1 MSGKLVEAAP
11 CEDDPQLIATMQT
24 LEPPVNDSIAEIE
37 ALCARR
43 GFGQAVEMCE
53 ALLAGPLPPHD
64 EARVR
69 VLAGQALGRSSRP
82 RPALE
87 HLRRAREILAAQP
100 QPMLFAECADWEA
113 GCLYLLEDSRA
124 LAVGKEALDLCRAL
138 EKPAPLL
145 ESRILEHLGSIHVR
159 NHAFDTAIQCYQQAL
174 EAAGAIRDL
183 PRLARVYHGL
193 AAAYDGRGETD
204 RAVEFV
210 HKALSLYSLEDDA
223 ALMARAENELGLV
236 LMRERQFERAEELF
250 LSALRHLGS
259 SGTEI
264 GRSHVM
270 LSLGEMYLAA
280 GRLAEAVAII
290 RDAIERAHRMEEPLA
305 QSAGHQL
312 LGEALERLGRPL
324 EADEEFRGGLAILR
338 REDLSDRLVEMH
350 VSYAA
355 LLQRRSDLDGAL
367 HHVKEALAIVRH
379 ISTPG
384 GAFGMLPDTLGTF
397 DRP

>member
-1 MSGKLVEAAP
+1 
-11 CEDDPQLIATMQT
+11 MQN
-24 LEPPVNDSIAEIE
+24 LARPGNDAIAEIE

-43 GFGQAVEMCE
+43 AFGQAVEICE
-53 ALLAGPLPPHD
+53 ALLAHPLPPHD

-82 RPALE
+82 RPALG
-87 HLRRAREILAAQP
+87 HLRRAREILEAQP
-100 QPMLFAECADWEA
+100 QSLLFAECADWEA

-124 LAVGKEALDLCRAL
+124 LAVGEEALDLCRAL
-138 EKPAPLL
+138 NEPAPLL
-145 ESRILEHLGSIHVR
+145 EARILEHLGSIHVR
-159 NHAFDTAIQCYQQAL
+159 NHGFDTAIECYEQAL

-193 AAAYDGRGETD
+193 AAAYDGRGETH

-223 ALMARAENELGLV
+223 AMTARAENELGL
-236 LMRERQFERAEELF
+236 LLIRERQFERAEELF
-250 LSALRHLGS
+250 LSALRHLAS

-264 GRSHVM
+264 GQSHVM

-280 GRLAEAVAII
+280 GRLSEAVAIV
-290 RDAIERAHRMEEPLA
+290 RDAIERAQRLEETLA
-305 QSAGHQL
+305 ESEGHQL
-312 LGEALERLGRPL
+312 LGEALERLGRAA
-324 EADEEFRGGLAILR
+324 EADEEFRTGLAILR

-350 VSYAA
+350 ASYAS
-355 LLQRRSDLDGAL
+355 LLERRSDLGGAL

-384 GAFGMLPDTLGTF
+384 EAFGFLSVKPQ
-397 DRP
+397 PK

>member
-1 MSGKLVEAAP
+1 MPAKLVQAVP
-11 CEDDPQLIATMQT
+11 RVDGPQIMPTMQT
-24 LEPPVNDSIAEIE
+24 LERPGNDPIAEIE
-37 ALCARR
+37 ALCARHA
-43 GFGQAVEMCE
+43 FGQAVEMCD

-100 QPMLFAECADWEA
+100 EPVLFAECADWEA

-124 LAVGKEALDLCRAL
+124 LAVGEEALALCRAL
-138 EKPAPLL
+138 DKPDQLL
-145 ESRILEHLGSIHVR
+145 EARVLEHLGSIHVR
-159 NHAFDTAIQCYQQAL
+159 NHGFDTAIQCYEQAL
-174 EAAGAIRDL
+174 EAAGSIRDL

-193 AAAYDGRGETD
+193 AAACDGRGETD

-223 ALMARAENELGLV
+223 AMTARAENELGL
-236 LMRERQFERAEELF
+236 LLIRQRQFERAEELF
-250 LSALRHLGS
+250 LSSLRHLGS

-264 GRSHVM
+264 GQSHVM
-270 LSLGEMYLAA
+270 LSLGEVYLAA

-290 RDAIERAHRMEEPLA
+290 RDAVERANRLEEPLA
-305 QSAGHQL
+305 ESAGHEL
-312 LGEALERLGRPL
+312 LAEALERLGCPA
-324 EADEEFRGGLAILR
+324 EADEEFRRGLAILR

-350 VSYAA
+350 ASYAS
-355 LLQRRSDLDGAL
+355 LLERRSDLAGAL
-367 HHVKEALAIVRH
+367 HQVKEALAIVRH
-379 ISTPG
+379 VSTPG
-384 GAFGMLPDTLGTF
+384 DAFGFPSVKTQTKQA
-397 DRP
+397 

>member
-1 MSGKLVEAAP
+1 MP
-11 CEDDPQLIATMQT
+11 T
-24 LEPPVNDSIAEIE
+24 LERPVNDAIAEI
-37 ALCARR
+37 AGLCVRR
-43 GFGQAVEMCE
+43 AFDQAVEMCE

-87 HLRRAREILAAQP
+87 HLRRARQILASQP
-100 QPMLFAECADWEA
+100 QPMLLAECADWEA
-113 GCLYLLEDSRA
+113 GCLYLLQDSRA
-124 LAVGKEALDLCRAL
+124 LAVGEEALDLCRAL
-138 EKPAPLL
+138 DKPAPLL

-159 NHAFDTAIQCYQQAL
+159 NHGFDTAIQCYELAL

-210 HKALSLYSLEDDA
+210 HKALSLYSLEDDVT
-223 ALMARAENELGLV
+223 MTARVENELGLL

-290 RDAIERAHRMEEPLA
+290 REAIERAHRLEELLA
-305 QSAGHQL
+305 ESAGHQL
-312 LGEALERLGRPL
+312 LGEALERLGRPA
-324 EADEEFRGGLAILR
+324 EADEEFRAGLAILR

-350 VSYAA
+350 ALYAS
-355 LLQRRSDLDGAL
+355 LLERRSDLDGAL

-379 ISTPG
+379 TSTPG
-384 GAFGMLPDTLGTF
+384 GASE
-397 DRP
+397 